1 MYPSEVAGIILI
13 DPTSEDFEAEVK
25 ARDPQM
31 WKNLEKQNQDTAEKI
46 GHAPLGIRN
55 EYEARDADL
64 QEARDSWPLPDV
76 PLVLFSS
83 THPKD
88 PDITPVGRAIWLE
101 QHEKLLRRVPGSKHI
116 ITDKSGHAIHRQ
128 EPDLIVD
135 AIRGVVNTRIGHSR

>member
-1 MYPSEVAGIILI
+1 MYPGEVAGLILI
-13 DPTSEDFEAEVK
+13 DPTSEDLESEVK

-31 WKNLEKQNQDTAEKI
+31 WKSLERQNQDTAEKI
-46 GHAPLGIRN
+46 GRAPEGIKN

-76 PLVLFSS
+76 PVVLFSS

-88 PDITPVGRAIWLE
+88 PDITPMGRAIWQE
-101 QHEKLLRRVPGSKHI
+101 QHEKFLKRIPGSKHI
-116 ITDKSGHAIHRQ
+116 ITEKSGHAIHWQ

-135 AIRGVVNTRIGHSR
+135 AIREVVNTRTGHSR